1 MKFGAGTPSQIAER
15 FAMLLEPGLI
25 DHITLMTPAGDM
37 TMDESKRTLSAF
49 AEHVKPQLEM
59 QPA

>member
-1 MKFGAGTPSQIAER
+1 
-15 FAMLLEPGLI
+15 
-25 DHITLMTPAGDM
+25 
-37 TMDESKRTLSAF
+37 MDESKRTLSAF